1 MHHDVNLGDVRR
13 TGPSAHLPGLGGLLR
28 SIVAGGCLTII
39 DSGGR
44 QSTFGDAGPG
54 PNVTV
59 RLHEASLP
67 LRIALSPS
75 RAFGEAY
82 MDGSLTIEAV
92 IVRQLL
98 SVVTGVLQAIEAL
111 PFHAAGAW
119 VGKRLHRLLRSNGP
133 RRSRRNV
140 AHHYDLS
147 GTLYDLFLDA
157 DQQYSC
163 AYFVDEAASLE
174 QAQAAKKRLVAA
186 KLLLAPGQR
195 VLDIGC
201 GWGGLAIEL
210 ARTYDV
216 DVTGITLSEKQLHSA
231 RRRARQAGL
240 TDRVRFELKDYRAVD
255 GCFDRIVSVG
265 MFEHVGVRNYRAFF
279 DKVRESLAPDGVV
292 LLSAIGRMAPPTVP
306 DAWISKYIF
315 PGGYIPSLS
324 ETIAAIEP
332 SRLWVTDIEI
342 LRVHYA
348 ETLRHWF
355 DRFERKRAEI
365 AALYDERF
373 CRMWEFYLAACEML
387 FRNGP
392 LMVFHMQ
399 LARRR
404 DAVPLTRDYIT
415 DFNREAGRQGT
426 KSKSRSASPSK
437 SKSPATVDRGEALVS

>member
-1 MHHDVNLGDVRR
+1 M
-13 TGPSAHLPGLGGLLR
+13 
-28 SIVAGGCLTII
+28 
-39 DSGGR
+39 
-44 QSTFGDAGPG
+44 
-54 PNVTV
+54 
-59 RLHEASLP
+59 
-67 LRIALSPS
+67 
-75 RAFGEAY
+75 
-82 MDGSLTIEAV
+82 
-92 IVRQLL
+92 
-98 SVVTGVLQAIEAL
+98 
-111 PFHAAGAW
+111 
-119 VGKRLHRLLRSNGP
+119 
-133 RRSRRNV
+133 SRRIGV
-140 AHHYDLS
+140 MGGTFDPIHH
-147 GTLYDLFLDA
+147 GH
-157 DQQYSC
+157 
-163 AYFVDEAASLE
+163 
-174 QAQAAKKRLVAA
+174 LVAA
-186 KLLLAPGQR
+186 GEARWQFDLDRVVFVPTGRPWQKPVGVSPAEDRYLMTVIATASNPAFTVSRLEVDHEGPTYTVDTLRGLRAQQPGDTRLFFITGADAVLQILTWKEPDQVLAQAEFIAAIRPGFDLDSLVNQVPGATGR
-195 VLDIGC
+195 VHRMDIPA
-201 GWGGLAIEL
+201 LAISSSDL
-210 ARTYDV
+210 RGRVARGAPIQYLV
-216 DVTGITLSEKQLHSA
+216 
-231 RRRARQAGL
+231 
-240 TDRVRFELKDYRAVD
+240 
-255 GCFDRIVSVG
+255 
-265 MFEHVGVRNYRAFF
+265 
-279 DKVRESLAPDGVV
+279 PDGVA